1 MSALS
6 PRDPNTQVPPQ
17 EQKPAHAGAENKTDT
32 SFQKKL
38 FEQKKTKNKNAGED
52 GPDGTYVSPS
62 DAIMSPA
69 SQKLAGF
76 KQRQIDKSQGGKN
89 QTSRL
94 LFARTPSSVSGG
106 GDETDA
112 GGGKDGPQ

>member
-6 PRDPNTQVPPQ
+6 PRDPNTQFQPQ
-17 EQKPAHAGAENKTDT
+17 EQKQAHAGAENKMDN
-32 SFQKKL
+32 SFQKKI
-38 FEQKKTKNKNAGED
+38 FEQKKKNVGED
-52 GPDGTYVSPS
+52 GQDGTYISPS

-76 KQRQIDKSQGGKN
+76 KQRQINKSHNGKN

-106 GDETDA
+106 GDDTEA
-112 GGGKDGPQ
+112 GSEKDGAQ